1 MSIPPFEVLY
11 PRSPAFLELPPM
23 RIPPEWKIGWNDL
36 SGMAAGLG
44 GIGGS
49 TVFQA
54 KNEERRFD
62 IDPLQTFRPT
72 AARDG
77 SPSLEEERKRSC
89 SDWQ

>member
-1 MSIPPFEVLY
+1 MSIPPFEELY
-11 PRSPAFLELPPM
+11 LRSPAFLELQPLRTPPGW
-23 RIPPEWKIGWNDL
+23 EIGWNDL
-36 SGMAAGLG
+36 NAGIAA

-54 KNEERRFD
+54 KNEERRFN

-72 AARDG
+72 AANG
-77 SPSLEEERKRSC
+77 SPSLKEERKRSC